1 MRCTNDWSTTTSIVV
16 LLQSCIG
23 PDFVQNTEN
32 SYFACIWPV
41 TAAAVTVVV
50 VAIAAA
56 AAASAATKTVARGL
70 SMSCTLIS
78 EQMTPQIFAPIATTT
93 VACTRSPSLLLL

>member
-1 MRCTNDWSTTTSIVV
+1 MA
-16 LLQSCIG
+16 IG

-32 SYFACIWPV
+32 SYFTCIWP
-41 TAAAVTVVV
+41 AAVVTVVV
-50 VAIAAA
+50 TVAGGACAE
-56 AAASAATKTVARGL
+56 TVARGL

-78 EQMTPQIFAPIATTT
+78 EQMTPQIFAPIATT

>member
-1 MRCTNDWSTTTSIVV
+1 MA
-16 LLQSCIG
+16 IG

-32 SYFACIWPV
+32 SYFTCIWPATV
-41 TAAAVTVVV
+41 VTVVV
-50 VAIAAA
+50 TAAGA
-56 AAASAATKTVARGL
+56 AETVARGL